1 MNKKLDLYVDGIEG
15 EEVAWDR
22 VPTGNE
28 AFQYALGKLVF
39 DGEVAIFRRNGKER
53 GTYGGWRW
61 EGYANR
67 LRPEP
72 EPVSEPDPDQRF
84 WFFERIDWVK
94 TLVDEIEQ
102 RGK

>member
-1 MNKKLDLYVDGIEG
+1 MNKKLDLYIDGIAG

-28 AFQYALGKLVF
+28 AFQYALGKIVF
-39 DGEVAIFRRNGKER
+39 DGEVAIFRRLGRER
-53 GTYGGWRW
+53 GRYVGWRW

-72 EPVSEPDPDQRF
+72 DPDQRF
-84 WFFERIDWVK
+84 WFFERVECIKD
-94 TLVDEIEQ
+94 LVDEIKRREE
-102 RGK
+102 